1 MLQNLWAKL
10 EQLGERFRA
19 KVRVGFRA
27 DRLVVC
33 SSQRRKARVYLV
45 ALTTPNVMARV

>member
-1 MLQNLWAKL
+1 MLQNYSAEL

-19 KVRVGFRA
+19 KPRVGFRA

-33 SSQRRKARVYLV
+33 SSQRREAPVYLV
-45 ALTTPNVMARV
+45 ALTIQNVMARV